1 MPTTVLVN
9 PRAASGRAPEI
20 WARAQASAADLG
32 PFDLIQVDDADAA
45 EAQLNAALAAGTD
58 RLIVVGGDGSVH
70 LAVNAVLRA
79 GCGDAVTLGI
89 LPAGTGSDLAR
100 TLELPND
107 PVEGLRRIVAGEA
120 RATDILQL
128 DAPEGRRY
136 VINVA
141 SAGISGLVDEEVNA
155 QARRSEL
162 AYLRATLR
170 AVSRFTP
177 TPCRVFVDA
186 ELWFDGPL
194 LLLAVGN
201 GTTFGRGMRITPEA
215 RVDDGVA
222 DVVIIPAIGM
232 LRVLVRL
239 PQLYRGTH
247 IHSSFVRYGRGRRIR
262 LEPSGP
268 LPPFDLDGETFPS
281 GASEWTVLGG
291 AIRILG

>member
-1 MPTTVLVN
+1 MPTTVLLN
-9 PRAASGRAPEI
+9 PHAASGRAPAI
-20 WARAQASAADLG
+20 WARAHASAADLG
-32 PFDLIQVDDADAA
+32 PFDLIQDGDAEVAA
-45 EAQLNAALAAGTD
+45 AQLDAALAAGTE
-58 RLIVVGGDGSVH
+58 RLIVVGGDGTVH

-79 GCGDAVTLGI
+79 GRGDRVALGI

-100 TLELPND
+100 TLDLPND
-107 PVEGLRRIVAGEA
+107 PVEGLRRIVAGSA
-120 RATDILQL
+120 QPTDILQL
-128 DAPEGRRY
+128 DAPAGRRY

-155 QARRSEL
+155 QTRRSEL

-177 TPCRVFVDA
+177 TRCRIFVDA
-186 ELWFDGPL
+186 HLWFDGPL

-201 GTTFGRGMRITPEA
+201 GTTFGRGMRITPQA
-215 RVDDGVA
+215 RVDDGLA

-247 IHSSFVRYGRGRRIR
+247 VHSSFVRHGRGRHVR
-262 LEPSGP
+262 LEPCAP

-281 GASEWTVLGG
+281 GTSEWTVLGG
-291 AIRILG
+291 AVRVLR